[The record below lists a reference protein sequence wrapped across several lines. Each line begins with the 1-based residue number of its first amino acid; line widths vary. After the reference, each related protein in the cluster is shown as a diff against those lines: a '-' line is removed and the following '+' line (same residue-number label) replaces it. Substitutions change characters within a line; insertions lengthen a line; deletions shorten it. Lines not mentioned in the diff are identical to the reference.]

1 MPTIR
6 RFIVLQCLLLWQG
19 GFFFYAAVVVPI
31 GTDVLGPFAQG
42 SVTRHVT
49 QMLNWIG
56 FAAILVLAW
65 DQFSNKHGS
74 KRRWW
79 LWAAMSIAL
88 LALVVLHPIVESRVD
103 FGTTTGFRDYPSFYL
118 WHRVYLYVS
127 AVQWLAGL
135 AYMVFLI
142 RDWRAADRLERTN

>member
-19 GFFFYAAVVVPI
+19 GFLFYTAVVVPT

-49 QMLNWIG
+49 QALNWIG
-56 FAAILVLAW
+56 FGAILALAW
-65 DQFSNKHGS
+65 DQSANRHRS
-74 KRRWW
+74 RMRWW
-79 LWAAMSIAL
+79 LWAGLATTL
-88 LALVVLHPIVESRVD
+88 LSLAILHPIIESRVD
-103 FGTTTGFRDYPSFYL
+103 FSTTPGFRDYPSFYL

-127 AVQWLAGL
+127 AAQWLAGL
-135 AYMVFLI
+135 AYVVFLI
-142 RDWRAADRLERTN
+142 RAWRYADRLERTN